1 MAVVLL
7 RQVMEKEE
15 GKEEGEQGGEGWGLP
30 KAELIV
36 VSL

>member
-15 GKEEGEQGGEGWGLP
+15 KEEQGGEGWACLRP
-30 KAELIV
+30 I
-36 VSL
+36 